1 MQEYGL
7 PSPDGERY
15 YGDENFIKNLKNPED
30 IIRMSILDMLG
41 NNKDRHDGNWMVAY
55 DSTDNK
61 LIMVPVDNSTSLINK
76 DNDDAEEEIN
86 EFLDVEWSQDVGDVY
101 PEYMPQLVAA
111 AGKDRTY
118 SIYKNEVQ
126 KIIDNVG
133 SELVMPK
140 GLELDAIIEK
150 WGTYDAFKDALSLR
164 LKNLIKDGTRSNN
177 ALRSA
182 LRLGY
187 W

>member
-1 MQEYGL
+1 
-7 PSPDGERY
+7 
-15 YGDENFIKNLKNPED
+15 
-30 IIRMSILDMLG
+30 
-41 NNKDRHDGNWMVAY
+41 
-55 DSTDNK
+55 
-61 LIMVPVDNSTSLINK
+61 
-76 DNDDAEEEIN
+76 
-86 EFLDVEWSQDVGDVY
+86 
-101 PEYMPQLVAA
+101 
-111 AGKDRTY
+111 
-118 SIYKNEVQ
+118 
-126 KIIDNVG
+126 
-133 SELVMPK
+133 MPK